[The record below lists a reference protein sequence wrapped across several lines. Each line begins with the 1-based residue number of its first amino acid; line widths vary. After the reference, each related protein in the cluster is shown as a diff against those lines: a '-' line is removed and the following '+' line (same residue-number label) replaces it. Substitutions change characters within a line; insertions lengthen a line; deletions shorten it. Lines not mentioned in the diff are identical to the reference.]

1 MQSLLSK
8 KIQARRRLDFR
19 LHQPSYFSKSSFLGP
34 RSLKG
39 YSTAEKKPILFNM
52 RFGASCVY
60 VYLIF
65 RGISMLTTRNKRK
78 NMFLH
83 NFSTFFPS
91 SLPRVVVFRL
101 RWAQK
106 LKRKRSQ
113 THSTVLRLVEKLLH
127 FNSNLERFYFRLF
140 SGSLEMINLSVM
152 GV

>member
-8 KIQARRRLDFR
+8 KIQARRRFDFR

-83 NFSTFFPS
+83 NFSTFFLLPCPVLLCFGCVERKS
-91 SLPRVVVFRL
+91 SREKGL
-101 RWAQK
+101 K
-106 LKRKRSQ
+106 LIRQ
-113 THSTVLRLVEKLLH
+113 
-127 FNSNLERFYFRLF
+127 F
-140 SGSLEMINLSVM
+140 SDSSRNYCILIQI
-152 GV
+152 

>member
-1 MQSLLSK
+1 MSRLVKILFCKQHHSSHYHRSVVGEPSILLPVASTSGAIECNLYFRKRFRQGEDSTLDFTSRHISQSL
-8 KIQARRRLDFR
+8 R
-19 LHQPSYFSKSSFLGP
+19 FLGLVL
-34 RSLKG
+34 LKV
-39 YSTAEKKPILFNM
+39 TQQQKKKPILFNM

-101 RWAQK
+101 R
-106 LKRKRSQ
+106 
-113 THSTVLRLVEKLLH
+113 
-127 FNSNLERFYFRLF
+127 
-140 SGSLEMINLSVM
+140 
-152 GV
+152 